1 MNAQVDFFPIYEVPK
16 TRIFTIQELD
26 VLANNLGEAYEQ
38 TIKQS
43 GLARKQIASL
53 TGIHAET
60 LSMMCQVLATVQRQN
75 NRHFTRLVRM
85 FLPFN
90 GSSGIGLELIFL
102 GSYQQKRRPSFGIAN
117 TGMLVSGL
125 V

>member
-60 LSMMCQVLATVQRQN
+60 LSMMCSGARNCPASKQQAFYEACQN
-75 NRHFTRLVRM
+75 VFALQWQLWNW
-85 FLPFN
+85 
-90 GSSGIGLELIFL
+90 
-102 GSYQQKRRPSFGIAN
+102 FGIDISRQLSTEEKAELWDRQHR
-117 TGMLVSGL
+117 TVG
-125 V
+125 